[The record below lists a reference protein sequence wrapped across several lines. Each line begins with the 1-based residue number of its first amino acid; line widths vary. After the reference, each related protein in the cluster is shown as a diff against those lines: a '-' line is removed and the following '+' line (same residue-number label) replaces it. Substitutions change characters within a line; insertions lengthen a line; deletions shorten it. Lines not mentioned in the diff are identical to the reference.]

1 VSGSGLDGSASGLN
15 GLAAARLWAA
25 TRFPYLAT
33 AVFGAQVIAERGS
46 GAVSVDES
54 WRMHADPELT
64 AAWTPAQLGSVL
76 VHHVCHLLRT
86 HGERAQAT
94 GVRPD
99 EARTWVR
106 AADAEIN
113 DDLVPAGLELP
124 GRPVLPR
131 DLRAADG
138 LLAEQY
144 FAGIRTF
151 GLAGKGGAEAGP
163 DRSGR
168 PEDAETAG
176 GWVDCGSGADGLPRP
191 GQRPGGLPGW
201 QADLI
206 RRQVALDV
214 AAHGKLPGTVPAGL
228 LRWAQEVLSPKVNWR
243 ALLAAELRRAVAEV
257 AGAVDYSYRRPSRRS
272 AVAGQVVLP
281 ALRRPVPE
289 VAVVCDT
296 SGSMT
301 GDLLAM
307 ALAEVEGLLRAL
319 GLARQL
325 RVLACDTAVGPAQRV
340 SSARQ
345 VQLIGGGGTDM
356 RAGIAA
362 AAALRP
368 RPAVTVVLTDGY
380 TPWPAEQP
388 KGMRVVVGLIGPR
401 ARDAPPW
408 ARAVRVEPD

>member
-1 VSGSGLDGSASGLN
+1 VAERGLE

-33 AVFGAQVIAERGS
+33 GVFGAQVIAERGS
-46 GAVSVDES
+46 GTVSVDEN
-54 WRMHADPELT
+54 WRMRADPELT
-64 AAWTPAQLGSVL
+64 AGWTPAQLGSVL
-76 VHHVCHLLRT
+76 IHHVCHLLRT
-86 HGERAQAT
+86 HGERAQGA

-113 DDLVPAGLELP
+113 DDLVPAGLDLP

-131 DLRAADG
+131 DLRAEDG

-144 FAGIRTF
+144 FDAIRQ
-151 GLAGKGGAEAGP
+151 ASRAESGSQGTSQ
-163 DRSGR
+163 DRSEPSG
-168 PEDAETAG
+168 AG
-176 GWVDCGSGADGLPRP
+176 NAAGSWLDCGSGADGMPRP
-191 GQRPGGLPGW
+191 GDAPGGLSGW
-201 QADLI
+201 QAELL
-206 RRQVALDV
+206 RRQVAQEV
-214 AAHGKLPGTVPAGL
+214 IAHGKQPGTVPAGL
-228 LRWAQEVLSPKVNWR
+228 LRWAEEILTPKVNWR

-257 AGAVDYSYRRPSRRS
+257 SGAVDYSYRRPSRRS
-272 AVAGQVVLP
+272 AVSGQVVLP

-301 GDLLAM
+301 EDLLAM
-307 ALAEVEGLLRAL
+307 VLAEVEGLLRAL
-319 GLARQL
+319 GLARQV
-325 RVLACDTAVGPAQRV
+325 RVLACDTAVAPAQRV

-345 VQLIGGGGTDM
+345 VQLVGGGGTDM
-356 RAGIAA
+356 GAGIAA

-380 TPWPAEQP
+380 TPWPTAPP
-388 KGMRVVVGLIGPR
+388 KGMRVVVGLLGSR
-401 ARDAPPW
+401 APEAPPW
-408 ARAVRVEPD
+408 TRAVRVEP